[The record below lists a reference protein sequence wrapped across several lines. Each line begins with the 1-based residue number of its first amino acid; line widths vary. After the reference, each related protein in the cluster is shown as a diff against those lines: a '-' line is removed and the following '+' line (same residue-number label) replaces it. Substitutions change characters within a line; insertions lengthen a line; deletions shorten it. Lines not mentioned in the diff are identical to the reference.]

1 MTYYLGAIMDLCG
14 RYIVA
19 YRLGTK
25 INATLVSDTLRE
37 KGKVANG
44 LLLYSNQ
51 GCQYTSE
58 KHFALTQEYYFVA
71 FHVQTGL
78 PL

>member
-1 MTYYLGAIMDLCG
+1 MSAI
-14 RYIVA
+14 
-19 YRLGTK
+19 RLEMHLPK
-25 INATLVSDTLRE
+25 

-44 LLLYSNQ
+44 LLLHSNQ

-58 KHFALTQEYYFVA
+58 EYFALTQEYHFVA

>member
-1 MTYYLGAIMDLCG
+1 MDLCG
-14 RYIVA
+14 RYVVA

-25 INATLVSDTLRE
+25 INATLVSDTLRDTFAQK

-44 LLLYSNQ
+44 LLLHSNQ

-58 KHFALTQEYYFVA
+58 KHFALTQECHFVA
-71 FHVQTGL
+71 FHVQMGL

>member
-1 MTYYLGAIMDLCG
+1 MDLP
-14 RYIVA
+14 
-19 YRLGTK
+19 
-25 INATLVSDTLRE
+25 
-37 KGKVANG
+37 
-44 LLLYSNQ
+44 LYSNQ